1 MKKLITLLAFISF
14 IFLLTS
20 NSSLEIPTESIR
32 FRIIASSN
40 SFKDQQLKQKIKNDL
55 VNNII
60 PNILTDVSIQESKNL
75 INNSINKIE
84 DILNKYDISYKIN
97 FGQNFF
103 PQKDYKGITY
113 PAGNYESLVITLGEG
128 LGDNWWC
135 VLYPPLCLIENNFD
149 SSNIEYRSY
158 IKDIILKNNHH

>member
-1 MKKLITLLAFISF
+1 MKKLIILLAFISF
-14 IFLLTS
+14 IFLVTS

-103 PQKDYKGITY
+103 PQKDYQGITY

>member
-1 MKKLITLLAFISF
+1 MKKLIILLAFISF

-103 PQKDYKGITY
+103 PQKNYQGITY

-135 VLYPPLCLIENNFD
+135 VLYPPLCLIENKFD

>member
-1 MKKLITLLAFISF
+1 MKKLIILLAFISF
-14 IFLLTS
+14 IFLVTS

-103 PQKDYKGITY
+103 PQKNYQGITY

>member
-1 MKKLITLLAFISF
+1 MWFYYYHSLLPPISQDISF
-14 IFLLTS
+14 FL
-20 NSSLEIPTESIR
+20 
-32 FRIIASSN
+32 
-40 SFKDQQLKQKIKNDL
+40 IKNDL

-103 PQKDYKGITY
+103 PQKDYQGITY

>member
-1 MKKLITLLAFISF
+1 MKKLIILLAFISF

-20 NSSLEIPTESIR
+20 NSSLEIPTESIK

-103 PQKDYKGITY
+103 PQKNYQGITY

>member
-1 MKKLITLLAFISF
+1 MKKLIILLAFISF

-40 SFKDQQLKQKIKNDL
+40 SFKEQQLKQKIKNDL

-103 PQKDYKGITY
+103 PQKDYQGITY

>member
-1 MKKLITLLAFISF
+1 MKKLIILLAFISF

-103 PQKDYKGITY
+103 PQKNYQGINY
-113 PAGNYESLVITLGEG
+113 AAGNYESLVITLGEG

>member
-1 MKKLITLLAFISF
+1 MKKLIILLAFISF

-84 DILNKYDISYKIN
+84 DILNKYDIIYKIN

-103 PQKDYKGITY
+103 PQKDYQGITY

>member
-1 MKKLITLLAFISF
+1 MNILFILLAFISF

-103 PQKDYKGITY
+103 PQKNYQGITY

>member
-103 PQKDYKGITY
+103 PQKDYQGITY

>member
-84 DILNKYDISYKIN
+84 DIINKYDISYKIN

-103 PQKDYKGITY
+103 PQKDYQGITY

>member
-1 MKKLITLLAFISF
+1 MKKLIILLAFISF

-20 NSSLEIPTESIR
+20 NSSLKIPTESIR

-103 PQKDYKGITY
+103 PQKNYQGITY

>member
-40 SFKDQQLKQKIKNDL
+40 SFKEQQLKQKIKNDL

-103 PQKDYKGITY
+103 PQKNYQGITY

>member
-103 PQKDYKGITY
+103 PQKNYQGITY

>member
-1 MKKLITLLAFISF
+1 MKKLIILLAFISF

-103 PQKDYKGITY
+103 PQKNYQGITY
-113 PAGNYESLVITLGEG
+113 HAGNYESLVITLGEG

>member
-40 SFKDQQLKQKIKNDL
+40 SFKEQQLKQKIKNDL

-103 PQKDYKGITY
+103 PQKDYQGITY

>member
-1 MKKLITLLAFISF
+1 MKKLIILLAFISF

-103 PQKDYKGITY
+103 PQKNYQGITY

>member
-1 MKKLITLLAFISF
+1 MKKLIILLAFISF

-40 SFKDQQLKQKIKNDL
+40 SFKDQL
-55 VNNII
+55 
-60 PNILTDVSIQESKNL
+60 
-75 INNSINKIE
+75 NKIE

-103 PQKDYKGITY
+103 PQKNYQGITY

-135 VLYPPLCLIENNFD
+135 VLYPPLCLIENKFD

-158 IKDIILKNNHH
+158 IKDIILKNNHY

>member
-1 MKKLITLLAFISF
+1 MKKLIILLAFISF

-20 NSSLEIPTESIR
+20 NLSLEIPTESIR

-103 PQKDYKGITY
+103 PQKNYQGITY

>member
-32 FRIIASSN
+32 FRIISSSN

-103 PQKDYKGITY
+103 PQKDYQGITY

>member
-1 MKKLITLLAFISF
+1 MKKLIILLAFISF

-103 PQKDYKGITY
+103 PQKDYQGITY

>member
-1 MKKLITLLAFISF
+1 MKKLIILLAFISF

-20 NSSLEIPTESIR
+20 NSSLEIPTEAIR

-103 PQKDYKGITY
+103 PQKNYQGITY